1 MDTKYMFAKPELL
14 APAGDLE
21 CLEVAL
27 RFGADAVYVGG
38 PMMQL
43 RASSAGMTLE
53 EVAKGVELC
62 HAKGKKLY
70 VTVNCFAKDSTLEQ
84 LPAYGKTL
92 YEMGVDGV
100 IVSDLGA
107 VSVLRTAVPDLP
119 VHISTQANCQNAA
132 AAMVYY
138 AMGVR
143 RVVLARETS
152 LEEIAKMKKLLPLDM
167 ELEAFVHGAMCMA
180 YSGRCFIS
188 SMLTGRSGN
197 QGECTQPCRWG
208 YHLTEQ
214 KRPGEFFPVE
224 EHENG
229 TNILSSRD
237 LCCLSLIDDL
247 KRAGVASFKI
257 EGRMKTPYYV
267 ATVVRAYRNKID
279 GTMPDDI
286 LMEELEAVSH
296 RPYSTGFYEG
306 DMFRYKPDDH
316 LPYVTTCSF
325 AGTVLE
331 VEEGRVLIQQRS
343 KFSLGDKLEVVSPKV
358 FGYAFRVESIT
369 DEEGNPQDSANHAM
383 QKVWVNCHL
392 PVEVGDLVRTRAY
405 EKE

>member
-1 MDTKYMFAKPELL
+1 MEMKPELL

-21 CLEVAL
+21 CLQVAL

-43 RASSAGMTLE
+43 RAASAGMTLE
-53 EVAKGVELC
+53 EVEQGVKLC
-62 HAKGKKLY
+62 HEAGKKLY
-70 VTVNCFAKDSTLEQ
+70 VTVNCFAKDSTIEQ
-84 LPAYGKTL
+84 LPSYGKTL
-92 YEMGVDGV
+92 YNLGVDGV

-107 VSVLRTAVPDLP
+107 VSVLRTAVPELP

-143 RVVLARETS
+143 RVVIARETS
-152 LEEIAKMKKLLPLDM
+152 LEEIKKMKQLLPEDM
-167 ELEAFVHGAMCMA
+167 EIEAFVHGAMCMA

-229 TNILSSRD
+229 VNILSSRD
-237 LCCLSLIDDL
+237 LNCLTLIDDL
-247 KRAGVASFKI
+247 KEAGVASFKI

-279 GTMPDDI
+279 GTMPDAV
-286 LMEELEAVSH
+286 LLEELEAVSH
-296 RPYSTGFYEG
+296 RPYSTGFYLG
-306 DMFRYKPDDH
+306 DMFHYKPDAH

-325 AGTVLE
+325 AGTVMQ
-331 VEEGRVLIQQRS
+331 VEQGRVLIEQRS
-343 KFSLGDKLEVVSPKV
+343 KFSVGDTLEVVSPKV
-358 FGYAFRVESIT
+358 FGLSFVVESIES
-369 DEEGNPQDSANHAM
+369 EEGEAQESANHAM
-383 QKVWVNCHL
+383 QKVWVTCDL
-392 PVEVGDLVRTRAY
+392 PLQVGDLVRTRAH

>member
-1 MDTKYMFAKPELL
+1 MNYQTKPELL

-21 CLEVAL
+21 CLQAAL

-53 EVAKGVELC
+53 DVAKGVALC
-62 HAKGKKLY
+62 HAVGKKLY
-70 VTVNCFAKDSTLEQ
+70 VTVNCFAKDETLER
-84 LPAYGKTL
+84 LPAYSQTL
-92 YEMGVDGV
+92 YQLGVDGV

-107 VSVLRTAVPDLP
+107 VSVLRTAVPGLP

-143 RVVLARETS
+143 RVVVARETS
-152 LEEIAKMKKLLPLDM
+152 LEEIRKMKSLLPPDM
-167 ELEAFVHGAMCMA
+167 EIEAFVHGAMCMA

-237 LCCLSLIDDL
+237 LCCLSLIDEL
-247 KRAGVASFKI
+247 KEAGVASFKI

-279 GTMPDDI
+279 GTAPDEE
-286 LMEELEAVSH
+286 LLKELEAVSH
-296 RPYSTGFYEG
+296 RPYSTGFYKG
-306 DMFRYKPDDH
+306 AMFRYKPDDH

-325 AGTVLE
+325 AGTVLKK
-331 VEEGRVLIQQRS
+331 EEGRVLIEQRS
-343 KFSLGDKLEVVSPKV
+343 KFSVGDTLEGVSPKQ
-358 FGYAFRVESIT
+358 FGISFVVESIT
-369 DEEGNPQDSANHAM
+369 DQEGNPQESANHAM
-383 QKVWVNCHL
+383 QKVWVNCNEPL
-392 PVEVGDLVRTRAY
+392 EPGDLVRTRLH

>member
-1 MDTKYMFAKPELL
+1 MENQIKPELL

-21 CLEVAL
+21 CLQVAL

-43 RASSAGMTLE
+43 RAASAGMTLE

-62 HAKGKKLY
+62 HKAGKKLY
-70 VTVNCFAKDSTLEQ
+70 VTVNCFAKDHTIEE
-84 LPAYGKTL
+84 LPQYGKTL
-92 YEMGVDGV
+92 YEIGVDGV

-107 VSVLRTAVPDLP
+107 VSVLRTSVPELP

-138 AMGVR
+138 SMGVR

-152 LEEIAKMKKLLPLDM
+152 LEEIKKMKQLLPEDM

-247 KRAGVASFKI
+247 KEAGVASFKI

-279 GTMPDDI
+279 GTASDD
-286 LMEELEAVSH
+286 LLLQELEAVSH
-296 RPYSTGFYEG
+296 RPYSTGFYLG
-306 DMFRYKPDDH
+306 DMFRYKPDEQ

-325 AGTVLE
+325 AGTVLQ
-331 VEEGRVLIQQRS
+331 VEEGRILIEQRS
-343 KFSLGDKLEVVSPKV
+343 KFSVGDTLEVVSPKV
-358 FGYAFRVESIT
+358 FGISFAVESIT
-369 DEEGNPQDSANHAM
+369 DEEGMPQDSANHAM
-383 QKVWVNCHL
+383 QKVWVNCNAC
-392 PVEVGDLVRTRAY
+392 VNVGDLVRTRVH

>member
-1 MDTKYMFAKPELL
+1 MEKQIKPELL

-21 CLEVAL
+21 CLQVAL

-43 RASSAGMTLE
+43 RAASAGMTLE
-53 EVAKGVELC
+53 EVAQGVELC
-62 HAKGKKLY
+62 HKAGKKLY
-70 VTVNCFAKDSTLEQ
+70 VTVNCFAKDSTIEQ
-84 LPAYGKTL
+84 LPEYGKTL
-92 YEMGVDGV
+92 QELGVDGV
-100 IVSDLGA
+100 IVSDLGV
-107 VSVLRTAVPDLP
+107 VSVLRTAVPELP

-138 AMGVR
+138 SMGVR
-143 RVVLARETS
+143 RVVIARETS
-152 LEEIAKMKKLLPLDM
+152 LEEIKKMKQLLPEDM
-167 ELEAFVHGAMCMA
+167 EIEAFVHGAMCMA

-229 TNILSSRD
+229 VNILSSRD

-247 KRAGVASFKI
+247 KEAGVASFKI

-279 GTMPDDI
+279 GTAPDD
-286 LMEELEAVSH
+286 LLLKELEAVSH
-296 RPYSTGFYEG
+296 RPYSTGFYLGE
-306 DMFRYKPDDH
+306 MFRYKPDDQ

-325 AGTVLE
+325 AGTVLQ
-331 VEEGRVLIQQRS
+331 VEEGRVFIEQRS
-343 KFSLGDKLEVVSPKV
+343 KFSVGDTLEVVSPTT
-358 FGYAFRVESIT
+358 FGISFAVESIT
-369 DEEGNPQDSANHAM
+369 DEEGTPQDSANHAM
-383 QKVWVNCHL
+383 QKVWVNCNA
-392 PVEVGDLVRTRAY
+392 PVTVGDLVRTRVH

>member
-1 MDTKYMFAKPELL
+1 MERENTLELL

-43 RASSAGMTLE
+43 RAASAGLTLE
-53 EVAKGVELC
+53 EVAQGVELC
-62 HAKGKKLY
+62 HKAGKKLY
-70 VTVNCFAKDSTLEQ
+70 VTVNCFAKDDVIEQ
-84 LPAYGKTL
+84 LPAYGQTL
-92 YEMGVDGV
+92 YELGVDGV

-107 VSVLRTAVPDLP
+107 VSVLRNAVPDLP

-138 AMGVR
+138 NMGVR

-152 LEEIAKMKKLLPLDM
+152 LEEIAKMKTLLPPDM
-167 ELEAFVHGAMCMA
+167 EIEAFVHGAMCMA
-180 YSGRCFIS
+180 FSGRCFIS

-214 KRPGEFFPVE
+214 KRPGEFFPIE

-237 LCCLSLIDDL
+237 LCCLSLVDDL
-247 KRAGVASFKI
+247 KKAGVVSFKI

-279 GTMPDDI
+279 GTAPDE
-286 LMEELEAVSH
+286 LLLQELEAVSH
-296 RPYSTGFYEG
+296 RPYSTGFYLG
-306 DMFRYKPDDH
+306 DMFRYKPDEQ

-325 AGTVLE
+325 AGTVLAK
-331 VEEGRVLIQQRS
+331 EEGRVLIEQRS
-343 KFSLGDKLEVVSPKV
+343 KFSVGDTLEIVSPRF
-358 FGYAFRVESIT
+358 FGGSFVVESIT
-369 DEEGNPQDSANHAM
+369 DEEGTPQESANHAM
-383 QKVWVNCHL
+383 QKVWVNCDEPL
-392 PVEVGDLVRTRAY
+392 EVGDLVRTRLH

>member
-1 MDTKYMFAKPELL
+1 
-14 APAGDLE
+14 
-21 CLEVAL
+21 
-27 RFGADAVYVGG
+27 
-38 PMMQL
+38 
-43 RASSAGMTLE
+43 
-53 EVAKGVELC
+53 
-62 HAKGKKLY
+62 
-70 VTVNCFAKDSTLEQ
+70 
-84 LPAYGKTL
+84 
-92 YEMGVDGV
+92 
-100 IVSDLGA
+100 
-107 VSVLRTAVPDLP
+107 
-119 VHISTQANCQNAA
+119 
-132 AAMVYY
+132 
-138 AMGVR
+138 
-143 RVVLARETS
+143 VLARETS

-325 AGTVLE
+325 AGTVLK

-369 DEEGNPQDSANHAM
+369 DEEGNDYDLEVLHEFDHKGNHYLAVIPADPSEESGDDDS
-383 QKVWVNCHL
+383 L
-392 PVEVGDLVRTRAY
+392 EVTLLKSVTEDGEPILLSIDDDDELDEVYAVLMDELYGD
-405 EKE
+405 EEEEDEE

>member
-1 MDTKYMFAKPELL
+1 MNHDMFAKPELL

-53 EVAKGVELC
+53 EIAKGVALC
-62 HAKGKKLY
+62 HAHGKKLY
-70 VTVNCFAKDSTLEQ
+70 VTVNCFAKDSTLQQ
-84 LPAYGKTL
+84 LPEYGETL
-92 YEMGVDGV
+92 YRMGVDGV

-107 VSVLRTAVPDLP
+107 VSVLRTAVPYLP

-152 LEEIAKMKKLLPLDM
+152 LEEIAQMKKMLPADM

-229 TNILSSRD
+229 VNILSSRD
-237 LCCLSLIDDL
+237 LNCLTLIDDL
-247 KRAGVASFKI
+247 KAAGVASFKI

-279 GTMPDDI
+279 GTMPDSVLLD
-286 LMEELEAVSH
+286 ELEAVSH
-296 RPYSTGFYEG
+296 RPYSTGFYLGE
-306 DMFRYKPDDH
+306 MFRYKPDDK

-325 AGTVLE
+325 AGTVLQA
-331 VEEGRVLIQQRS
+331 EEGRVLIEQRS
-343 KFSLGDKLEVVSPKV
+343 KFSVGDTLEVVSPKV
-358 FGYAFRVESIT
+358 FGLSFVVESIA
-369 DEEGNPQDSANHAM
+369 DEEGNPQNSANHAM
-383 QKVWVNCHL
+383 QKVWVKCPL
-392 PVEVGDLVRTRAY
+392 PLQVGDLVRTRLH